1 MALTDWVFPEMGY
14 TCEQDKRALYEKKIA
29 PVYSGVTDNRSRVA
43 EGNFCHTLVLPVKIS
58 GKRKGDKQMKPY
70 LKAEEIRKEIREQL
84 PVIDEETFREHYCS
98 ECMYYAGRINK
109 KARCMQHQCSWDKDD
124 EFFAPALKR
133 MSPILDREYKQAEEQ
148 YLEAKHRKDAIH
160 EMFAAELL
168 MERKKKILVT
178 NVLIIAIHRV
188 LDFVISR

>member
-58 GKRKGDKQMKPY
+58 GKRKGEKQMKPY

-98 ECMYYAGRINK
+98 ECMYYAGGINK
-109 KARCMQHQCSWDKDD
+109 KARCM
-124 EFFAPALKR
+124 
-133 MSPILDREYKQAEEQ
+133 
-148 YLEAKHRKDAIH
+148 
-160 EMFAAELL
+160 
-168 MERKKKILVT
+168 
-178 NVLIIAIHRV
+178 NLIIKGKHKKTLIFPV
-188 LDFVISR
+188 FSGNSVFYSDSCLVVV

>member
-58 GKRKGDKQMKPY
+58 GKRKGDK
-70 LKAEEIRKEIREQL
+70 
-84 PVIDEETFREHYCS
+84 
-98 ECMYYAGRINK
+98 
-109 KARCMQHQCSWDKDD
+109 DD

-133 MSPILDREYKQAEEQ
+133 MIPILDREYKQAEEQ
-148 YLEAKHRKDAIH
+148 YLEAKRRKQ
-160 EMFAAELL
+160 ENTESYL
-168 MERKKKILVT
+168 
-178 NVLIIAIHRV
+178 
-188 LDFVISR
+188 